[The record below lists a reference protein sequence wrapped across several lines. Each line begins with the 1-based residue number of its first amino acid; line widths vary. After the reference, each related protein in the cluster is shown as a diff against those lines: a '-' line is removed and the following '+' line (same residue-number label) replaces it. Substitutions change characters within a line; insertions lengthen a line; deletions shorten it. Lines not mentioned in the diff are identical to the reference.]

1 MKRNPVLAAV
11 FLLATAFLLSACGF
25 HLRGSSGDANLP
37 FTSILVGFADNSAL
51 GVELKRNI
59 RSSGETRV
67 VTDRKQAQVILES
80 LAETKRKV
88 ILSLNSQGRVR
99 EYSLFYL
106 VRFQVKDQQGN
117 VLLPPTDIE
126 LRRTLAY
133 NEAQALAKE
142 AEEAMLYRDMQSDLV
157 QQMLRRLAAIKLTA
171 VTNAPAA
178 TSLPATKN

>member
-1 MKRNPVLAAV
+1 MKRNNIFAAV
-11 FLLATAFLLSACGF
+11 FILAAAFLMTACGF
-25 HLRGSSGDANLP
+25 HLRGSTGDADMS
-37 FTSILVGFADNSAL
+37 FKTIFVGFPDSSTL

-59 RSSGETRV
+59 RSSGTTQV
-67 VTDRKQAQVILES
+67 VNDRKQAQVILES

-88 ILSLNSQGRVR
+88 VLSLNSQGRVR

-106 VRFQVKDQQGN
+106 VRFQIKDQKGA

-157 QQMLRRLAAIKLTA
+157 QQILRRLAALKI
-171 VTNAPAA
+171 PA
-178 TSLPATKN
+178 